1 MVEFV
6 SSMMLILY
14 KEMFKALLIGLLT
27 HTMCLQINYGVDPK
41 RWGGGAMVW
50 RSPLRRQMVFPKMD
64 KAKERGR
71 QRGLSDSEDFSSE
84 EPTNCISTH
93 PYPQSLLEM
102 LTGKARK

>member
-41 RWGGGAMVW
+41 RWGGGRWSGGV
-50 RSPLRRQMVFPKMD
+50 
-64 KAKERGR
+64 
-71 QRGLSDSEDFSSE
+71 
-84 EPTNCISTH
+84 
-93 PYPQSLLEM
+93 LLEGKWCFQRWTRPKKEGDREVC
-102 LTGKARK
+102 LTLKTFPVKNPLIASPHILTRNLYWKC

>member
-41 RWGGGAMVW
+41 RWGGGG
-50 RSPLRRQMVFPKMD
+50 D
-64 KAKERGR
+64 
-71 QRGLSDSEDFSSE
+71 GLEESS
-84 EPTNCISTH
+84 
-93 PYPQSLLEM
+93 
-102 LTGKARK
+102 